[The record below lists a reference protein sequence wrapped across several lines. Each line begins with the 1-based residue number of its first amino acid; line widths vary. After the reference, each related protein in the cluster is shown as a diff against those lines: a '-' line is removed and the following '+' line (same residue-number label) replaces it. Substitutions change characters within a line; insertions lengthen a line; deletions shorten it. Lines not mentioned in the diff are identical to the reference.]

1 VKITEIRG
9 YHVRHVMSEPV
20 RNSLGTMAERSCLLI
35 ELVTDAGL
43 SGWGEALRSA
53 PAAWA
58 LLESELAR
66 VVLGQ
71 TVPGARTAVRQAIAP
86 YQAGSETVWLAVS
99 ALDLALWDLQGKI
112 ESRPVAELLGGRVR
126 DRPRAYLS
134 GPFMKPG
141 PDPYRD
147 VRREVDDYLAA
158 GFRGFKVRAGVAPRA
173 DGAMTADLRR
183 HVGPG
188 VELMADMNA
197 GYARAAAA
205 DALARCEDAELLWVE
220 EPIAPWDTDGYEMLS
235 GASRTPLAAGENL
248 SGLPQFADVL
258 RRHAVG
264 IIQPDL
270 SLCGG
275 FTGAMKIAAVAEAF
289 GTPVLPHVF
298 GTVVNFHASLQLA
311 AVLPG
316 YRRGDGAEY
325 PYFEY
330 DRLEHPLRS
339 LLGEPGVNPDGT
351 ITIPDAPGLGIE
363 LPRELLHPYTT
374 RTWQLRA

>member
-9 YHVRHVMSEPV
+9 YHVHHMMSEPV
-20 RNSLGTMAERSCLLI
+20 RNSLGPMAERSCLLV
-35 ELVTDAGL
+35 ELITDAGL

-66 VVLGQ
+66 QVLGQ
-71 TVPGARTAVRQAIAP
+71 TIPDARTRMRNAIAP
-86 YQAGSETVWLAVS
+86 YQAGSETVWLAIS

-126 DRPRAYLS
+126 DRLRAYLS

-141 PDPYRD
+141 ADPHRD
-147 VRREVDDYLAA
+147 VRREVDGYLAA
-158 GFRGFKVRAGVAPRA
+158 GFRAFKVRVGVSPRA
-173 DGAMTADLRR
+173 DGAVTADLRR

-188 VELMADMNA
+188 IELMADMNA
-197 GYARAAAA
+197 GYARAPAA
-205 DALARCEDAELLWVE
+205 DAIARCEQAELLWIE
-220 EPIAPWDTDGYEMLS
+220 EPIAPSDTDGYEMLS
-235 GASRTPLAAGENL
+235 AASRTPIAAGENL
-248 SGLPQFADVL
+248 SSLPQFAEVL
-258 RRHAVG
+258 RRHAVD

-275 FTGAMKIAAVAEAF
+275 LTGAMKIAAVAEAF

-298 GTVVNFHASLQLA
+298 GTVVNFYASLQLA
-311 AVLPG
+311 MVLPG
-316 YRRGDGAEY
+316 HRMGDGAEY

-330 DRLEHPLRS
+330 DHLEHPLRS

-351 ITIPDAPGLGIE
+351 ITVSDAPGIGIE
-363 LPRELLHPYTT
+363 LPRALLHPYTRRAWEI
-374 RTWQLRA
+374 RT